1 MERFGAIIYVF
12 KAAPSSFLR
21 VFKGLWFPIGFSLF
35 CIGLILLFGG
45 YVSAVVVEVVFVVAG
60 FVFVRAHFPRCYVL
74 TTMGVVVRR
83 LLGDVFIPYG
93 GVLRVWRASV
103 DEVFRDFRV
112 ESWFLTHAA
121 LWVFKQLMSSRVS
134 YGGETV
140 YFYATDLERTV
151 IIECCGGEKYYI
163 SPEEPERFL
172 KVIGIFLGEKAL
184 PTKLSNKFGAHV
196 KGNRNHIGV

>member
-1 MERFGAIIYVF
+1 VERFGAIIYVF

-74 TTMGVVVRR
+74 TTRGIVVKR
-83 LLGDVFIPYG
+83 LLGNVFIPYC

-121 LWVFKQLMSSRVS
+121 LWVFKQLMTPRVS

-140 YFYATDLERTV
+140 YFYATNLERTV

-163 SPEEPERFL
+163 SPEEPEKFL
-172 KVIGIFLGEKAL
+172 KVISIFLGEKAL
-184 PTKLSNKFGAHV
+184 PTKLSNKFEAHV
-196 KGNRNHIGV
+196 KGNRNYIGV